1 MRRTVMLLSLLT
13 LVAATPALAGPP
25 WISVETP
32 ANPYMRGTR
41 DALCLIRVYHHG
53 DPAYTPLTASA
64 EGLVGGARQ
73 SVPLTLIETGVPG
86 VYGVKFQPE
95 REGTWMVVVRVGEDK
110 DYAGATVLARLDRD
124 GRISR
129 ATVPTR
135 QDGQHLIP
143 LRVTRADIDRMLQ
156 QEATSTRADAGTDAT
171 LPVAL
176 AGLLLPLAIM
186 VRRRH

>member
-1 MRRTVMLLSLLT
+1 
-13 LVAATPALAGPP
+13 
-25 WISVETP
+25 
-32 ANPYMRGTR
+32 
-41 DALCLIRVYHHG
+41 
-53 DPAYTPLTASA
+53 
-64 EGLVGGARQ
+64 
-73 SVPLTLIETGVPG
+73 
-86 VYGVKFQPE
+86 
-95 REGTWMVVVRVGEDK
+95 MVVVRVGEDK

-124 GRISR
+124 GRIGR

-143 LRVTRADIDRMLQ
+143 LRITRADIDRMLQ
-156 QEATSTRADAGTDAT
+156 QEAASARADAGTDAT